1 MKQTRRTC
9 LRYCGLLYL
18 LMAGVQ
24 AATAQ
29 TDIDGIMMAKKNL
42 CIGPMYGYSSWKN
55 YWEGTLKRENLN
67 LGTVSTQ
74 MYSVMGAYGVTDKLN
89 ILFGVPYV
97 STKASAGTLHGMK
110 GFQDGSLWV
119 KYMPLEKKVGKGD
132 LSIYGLAGVA
142 VPLSNYVADYLPLA
156 IGVRSKTLSLRAMGD
171 YQVGKIFATL
181 SGTYIVRDNIKIDRD
196 AYYTTEMHYTNK
208 VDMPDALSFNFRAGY
223 RYNDIIAEAYLD
235 NYTTLGGFDITRNNM
250 PFPSN
255 KMNATRLGANV
266 KYHVK
271 NLHWLQLV
279 VNGNHV
285 IAGRNVGQSTSINA
299 GVFIVFSVAKKQ
311 ASTSTPKKAQP

>member
-1 MKQTRRTC
+1 MKRSSKTC
-9 LRYCGLLYL
+9 LRYCSLLYL
-18 LMAGVQ
+18 LIAGIHS
-24 AATAQ
+24 ASAQ

-55 YWEGTLKRENLN
+55 YWEGSLKRENLN

-74 MYSVMGAYGVTDKLN
+74 MYGVMGAYGVTHKLN
-89 ILFGVPYV
+89 ILFSAPYV
-97 STKASAGTLHGMK
+97 TTKASAGTLHGMK

-119 KYMPLEKKVGKGD
+119 KYQPIESKIGKGD
-132 LSIYGLAGVA
+132 LSLYGLAGVSA
-142 VPLSNYVADYLPLA
+142 PLSNYVADYLPLSL
-156 IGVRSKTLSLRAMGD
+156 GLRSKTLSLRAMGD
-171 YQVGKIFATL
+171 YQIGKLFATL
-181 SGTYIVRDNIKIDRD
+181 SGTYVFRDNIKIDRD

-208 VDMPDALSFNFRAGY
+208 VNMPNALSFNFRAGY
-223 RYNDIIAEAYLD
+223 RHNDIVAEAFLD
-235 NYTTLGGFDITRNNM
+235 NWTTLGGFDITRNNM

-266 KYHVK
+266 KYHTR
-271 NLHWLQLV
+271 NLRWLQLV

-299 GVFIVFSVAKKQ
+299 GLFIVFDFLKKQ
-311 ASTSTPKKAQP
+311 APASTTQNVQP

>member
-1 MKQTRRTC
+1 MKQSRKTC

-24 AATAQ
+24 SVTAQ

-97 STKASAGTLHGMK
+97 KTKASAGTLHGMK

-119 KYMPLEKKVGKGD
+119 KYMPIEKKMGKGD
-132 LSIYGLAGVA
+132 LSIYGLAGVS

-171 YQVGKIFATL
+171 YQVGKLFATL
-181 SGTYIVRDNIKIDRD
+181 SGTYIFRDNIKIDRD

-208 VDMPDALSFNFRAGY
+208 VDMPDALSFNFRTGY
-223 RYNDIIAEAYLD
+223 RHNDIIAEAFLD

-266 KYHVK
+266 KYHLK
-271 NLHWLQLV
+271 NLQWFQLV